1 MLSGGEV
8 FKARK
13 RIGPGSPRPG
23 SFCVQAGRPGKLQP
37 SSAESP
43 PTVPLLSP
51 QVTSP
56 YTITPASSLHP
67 PRRAHPPRA
76 SHPAHPIPASAPP
89 CTPRPLPT
97 YSTLHPASGG
107 QWSGSI
113 AELLCH
119 RVLRGFRTLR
129 HREGDDGLYA
139 PPISIVCCRLNSSDP
154 PPPWPAFAMSAD
166 GPAPPPPPPPS
177 PSSARERYA
186 PPTALSPRERPREQD
201 PNWRSPYS
209 SLALKCAHLP
219 NSSVNAACGAVA
231 GIASGI
237 VTCPLDVIKTRLQA
251 QGSWRPRHQGR
262 ASRVVYQGLLGTAR
276 VIWSQDGVRG
286 MYRGLGPMLLGYV
299 PTWAV
304 YMSVYDWSK
313 DFFYTRM
320 GLSLEQVLWNCC

>member
-129 HREGDDGLYA
+129 HSRGDDGQL
-139 PPISIVCCRLNSSDP
+139 PSPLFC
-154 PPPWPAFAMSAD
+154 
-166 GPAPPPPPPPS
+166 PS
-177 PSSARERYA
+177 PSMASLCNVCRRTRAAAAAAAAVPKQCARTVCAADRSF
-186 PPTALSPRERPREQD
+186 SP
-201 PNWRSPYS
+201 
-209 SLALKCAHLP
+209 
-219 NSSVNAACGAVA
+219 
-231 GIASGI
+231 
-237 VTCPLDVIKTRLQA
+237 
-251 QGSWRPRHQGR
+251 
-262 ASRVVYQGLLGTAR
+262 
-276 VIWSQDGVRG
+276 
-286 MYRGLGPMLLGYV
+286 
-299 PTWAV
+299 
-304 YMSVYDWSK
+304 
-313 DFFYTRM
+313 
-320 GLSLEQVLWNCC
+320 